1 MAVVGVPVATTTRRR
16 QKGGEERVHAGES
29 LLLSLL
35 HRSAVSA
42 AVTCAS
48 SFFFPYETRA
58 VSKQAS
64 KQSNNCTRMLEYV
77 NHECQRCT
85 DHPRRETLLFSL
97 FSLFSLSFFHFF
109 FFCFHFCFVLSLSS
123 EKGAAQVWCSS
134 AACCHQNQHHV
145 AAADAKSMWRR
156 RWSVTELVLFTLLL
170 ISTIYHLHSRTLRSH
185 PSPPL
190 NSTCPSSTALFKMAT
205 EQSKCAR

>member
-97 FSLFSLSFFHFF
+97 FSLSFFHFF
-109 FFCFHFCFVLSLSS
+109 SFVFIFVLFFLFLLKK
-123 EKGAAQVWCSS
+123 EQHKFGAALLR
-134 AACCHQNQHHV
+134 AA
-145 AAADAKSMWRR
+145 
-156 RWSVTELVLFTLLL
+156 T
-170 ISTIYHLHSRTLRSH
+170 RTSITSQRQTPKACGGGVGL
-185 PSPPL
+185 
-190 NSTCPSSTALFKMAT
+190 
-205 EQSKCAR
+205 